1 MTDAVLGYGA
11 KYRINGVELAEV
23 TAVKPPGATAD
34 RVEATHMQ
42 SPGRRREYIAGL
54 IDTGEATFSINW
66 IPGNATDQTIRTL
79 LASGDIVEHEIE
91 WAAGD
96 KVTFD
101 GAITG
106 YDRQSPIDGRMTAD
120 VTVATSGDE
129 VWS

>member
-1 MTDAVLGYGA
+1 MTDATIGYGA
-11 KYRINGVELAEV
+11 KYRIGGVEMAEV

-66 IPGNATDQTIRTL
+66 IPGNTTDQTIRTL
-79 LASGDIVEHEIE
+79 LASGEIVEHEIE
-91 WAAGD
+91 WLSGD

-106 YDRQSPIDGRMTAD
+106 YDRQTPIDDRMTAD
-120 VTVATSGDE
+120 ITVATSGEE

>member
-1 MTDAVLGYGA
+1 MTDVKIGYGA
-11 KYRINGVELAEV
+11 KYRIAGVELAEV

-34 RVEATHMQ
+34 RVDATHMQ

-54 IDTGEATFSINW
+54 IDTGEATFSLNW
-66 IPGNATDQTIRTL
+66 IPGNATDTTIRTL
-79 LASGDIVEHEIE
+79 LASGDVVEHEIE
-91 WAAGD
+91 WSTGD

-106 YDRQSPIDGRMTAD
+106 YDRQSPIDDRMVAD
-120 VTVATSGDE
+120 VTVATSGAE